1 MSDPTLEIRMDLQYD
16 HGSGEFGPYFEALGI
31 GRAMAR
37 RCNNCGCV
45 WFPPHASCPKDGSL
59 CEWLELDGTGLVTA
73 ITKTYSRLPFS
84 DDYADRTFIMVAMS
98 GADNLAFGQL
108 IATNAIAAPGD
119 RVCLVKLP
127 AYYSRPVRT
136 ASFELLEE
144 DQ

>member
-1 MSDPTLEIRMDLQYD
+1 
-16 HGSGEFGPYFEALGI
+16 
-31 GRAMAR
+31 MAR

-73 ITKTYSRLPFS
+73 ITKTHSRLPFS
-84 DDYADRTFIMVAMS
+84 DDYVDRTFIMVAMS
-98 GADNLAFGQL
+98 GADNVAFGQL
-108 IATNAIAAPGD
+108 IATSAIAAPGD

-127 AYYSRPVRT
+127 AYYSRPVQT